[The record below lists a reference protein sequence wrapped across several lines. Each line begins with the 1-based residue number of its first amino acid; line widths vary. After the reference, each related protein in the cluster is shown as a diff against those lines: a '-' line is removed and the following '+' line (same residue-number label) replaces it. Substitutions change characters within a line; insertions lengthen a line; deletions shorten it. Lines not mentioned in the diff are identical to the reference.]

1 MAASRI
7 YLDNAATSWP
17 KPPEVVTAVEQYM
30 RESGVAVGRGA
41 TQRGAELQQVVDR
54 CRLRAARL
62 LGAASPQQ
70 IAFAWNGTD
79 ALNMALHGLLRTGD
93 HVVTTDTEHN
103 SVLRPLLALRQRI
116 GIEVDYVT
124 PASDGVVSAEM
135 LAAALRPQTR
145 LVVVSHVS
153 NVTGAIQPVGEII
166 AAAKA
171 VGARTLIDAAQ
182 SAGHLPIDVEVLGP
196 DLLACSGHKGLL
208 GPLGTGLLYIAP
220 GREKELDSLRQGGTG
235 TRSEDE
241 SQPASLPDK
250 YESGNHNAPGLV
262 GLEAALAWIES
273 QTVVALRRHEQQLTT
288 RLRDGLADV
297 GGVTLYGPESAEARS
312 GVLSFS
318 IAGFDPQEAA
328 AILDSH
334 YGIESRA
341 GLHCA
346 PRMHR
351 ALGTF
356 NSGGTVRLSVGAFT
370 TESQVDAAITAIRE
384 LAGG

>member
-1 MAASRI
+1 MASTRI

-17 KPPEVVTAVEQYM
+17 KPPEVMTAVERYL

-41 TQRGAELQQVVDR
+41 TQRGAELQQSVDR

-62 LGAASPQQ
+62 LGAGSPKQ
-70 IAFAWNGTD
+70 IVFAWNGTD
-79 ALNMALHGLLRTGD
+79 ALNMALHGLLHPGD

-103 SVLRPLLALRQRI
+103 SVLRPLLTLQQRI
-116 GIEVDYVT
+116 GIEVEYVA
-124 PASDGVVSAEM
+124 PAFDGVVSAES
-135 LAAALRPQTR
+135 LAATLRPQTR
-145 LVVVSHVS
+145 LLVVSHVS
-153 NVTGAIQPVGEII
+153 NVTGAIQPVGDII
-166 AAAKA
+166 AAAKS

-182 SAGHLPIDVEVLGP
+182 SAGHLPIDVETLGA

-220 GREKELDSLRQGGTG
+220 GLEEELDSIRQGGTG

-273 QTVVALRRHEQQLTT
+273 QTVAALRRHEQQLTT
-288 RLRDGLADV
+288 RLRDGLSDV
-297 GGVTLYGPESAEARS
+297 AGVTLFGPESVDARS
-312 GVLSFS
+312 GVVSIT

-351 ALGTF
+351 TLGTF
-356 NSGGTVRLSVGAFT
+356 ASGGTVRLSVGAFT
-370 TESQVDAAITAIRE
+370 TEPQIDTAVTAIRE